1 MESPARPR
9 SGAQILVDAL
19 RIHGVEHIFGVPGE
33 SFVSALDAMYDTRT
47 PRFVLFRHE
56 AAAAHAAEA
65 YGKQSGRPGV
75 CYVTRGPGAS
85 HAAIGVHT
93 ARQDSSP
100 MILLV
105 GQVER
110 HKMGREAWQEI
121 DVAQVFGGQ
130 AKWAAQIDD
139 PARLP
144 EALYRAFTLAVSGR
158 PGPVVLAI
166 PEDVLDE
173 VVAVPDAPAY
183 ERIRTFPSAKAL
195 DRLHGMLAQAER
207 PLVLVGG
214 TGWDEAAYAGLR
226 AFAERTGLPVAA
238 TWRRQS
244 LFTNSH
250 PLYAGTAGIN
260 VDPAL
265 GARIRT
271 ADVILAIGTRLDD
284 VTTGG
289 YTLLESPRPKQRLI
303 HVYPDTSELGRVFVP
318 QLAIEAGPNE
328 FIAALADLLPLDGT
342 RWANWAAA
350 AHADY
355 ERRGEAVPA
364 AGALDMWA
372 VMQTLRA
379 VLPDDAILTTGAGNY
394 TSWSQRFHRYE
405 RFGTQLAPV
414 SGAMGYGIPAALAA
428 QLLHPGRCV
437 VAFEG
442 DGDFQMCGNELGTA
456 RQEGLPILVLL
467 IDNGMHGAIRAH
479 QERHFPGRPIGTD
492 LVNPDFAAYARAYGA
507 YAETVTSTAEFA
519 PALER
524 ARAAGTPA
532 LLALQLVPR
541 ASA

>member
-1 MESPARPR
+1 MDAARPR
-9 SGAQILVDAL
+9 SGAHILVDAL
-19 RIHGVEHIFGVPGE
+19 RTHGVEHVFGVPGE
-33 SFVSALDAMYDTRT
+33 SFVSALDAMYEGT

-100 MILLV
+100 MLLLV
-105 GQVER
+105 GQIER
-110 HKMGREAWQEI
+110 RKMGREAWQEI
-121 DVAQVFGGQ
+121 DVAQLFAGQ

-144 EALYRAFTLAVSGR
+144 EALHRAFTLAVSGR

-173 VVAVPDAPAY
+173 VVTVPDAPPY
-183 ERIRTFPSAKAL
+183 ERIRTFASAEQLA
-195 DRLHGMLAQAER
+195 RLHEMLAAAER

-214 TGWDEAAYAGLR
+214 TGWDEEAFDGLR

-250 PLYAGTAGIN
+250 PLFAGTAGITI
-260 VDPAL
+260 DPAL
-265 GARIRT
+265 AARIRA
-271 ADVILAIGTRLDD
+271 ADVILALGTRLDD

-289 YTLLESPRPKQRLI
+289 YTLLEAPRPKQRLI
-303 HVYPDTSELGRVFVP
+303 HVYPDAAELGRVFVP
-318 QLAIEAGPNE
+318 HLAIEAGPNE
-328 FIAALADLLPLDGT
+328 FVAALAELPGLDAA
-342 RWANWAAA
+342 RWATWAAA

-355 ERRGEAVPA
+355 ERREEAPPA
-364 AGALDMWA
+364 TGAIDMA
-372 VMQTLRA
+372 EVMRALRNR
-379 VLPDDAILTTGAGNY
+379 LPDDAILTTGAGNY
-394 TSWSQRFHRYE
+394 TAWAQRFYRYE
-405 RFGTQLAPV
+405 RFGTQLAPL

-428 QLLHPGRCV
+428 QLLHPGRRV

-456 RQEGLPILVLL
+456 RQEGLPILVIL

-492 LVNPDFAAYARAYGA
+492 LVNPDFAAYARSYGA
-507 YAETVTSTAEFA
+507 HAENVATTEEFA
-519 PALER
+519 PALDR
-524 ARAAGTPA
+524 ALASGKPA
-532 LLALQLVPR
+532 LLGLR
-541 ASA
+541 IASQ